1 MENIFEKDIC
11 DAINKIAD
19 EGYSNIKSLNELPI
33 DKAREILS
41 ILLEFAC
48 KGQTHAYIN
57 ISRKL
62 ILQIPLNWLL
72 ENFIIV
78 VETTIDLN
86 DEWEYRRLLELAS
99 YISKELLK
107 WGVDIGLNSKDTEIN
122 EAAEDFK
129 ERVIE

>member
-11 DAINKIAD
+11 DAINKITD
-19 EGYSNIKSLNELPI
+19 EGYNNIKSLNELPI

-41 ILLEFAC
+41 TLLKFAC

-72 ENFIIV
+72 DNFIIV
-78 VETTIDLN
+78 VETTIDLT

>member
-11 DAINKIAD
+11 DAINKITD
-19 EGYSNIKSLNELPI
+19 EGYNNIKSLNELPI

-72 ENFIIV
+72 DNFIIV
-78 VETTIDLN
+78 VETTIDLT

>member
-11 DAINKIAD
+11 DAINKITD

-86 DEWEYRRLLELAS
+86 DEWEYRRMLELAS

>member
-1 MENIFEKDIC
+1 MDNIFEKDIS
-11 DAINKIAD
+11 DAINKITD

-72 ENFIIV
+72 DNFIIV

-107 WGVDIGLNSKDTEIN
+107 WGVDIGLNSKNTEIN